1 MIGFVRGTVDQ
12 VAAENCLVDV
22 QGVGYRVFVPAS
34 TRDKLISGSEVKL
47 YTYLNVRE
55 DALLLFGFASQE
67 EHAMFLLLLG
77 VSGVGPKMALAVL
90 SAMRPEGIRI
100 AISRNDLASLTRI
113 SGVGKKTAE
122 RMVLELK
129 DKIGQLTAA
138 ETVAGLSADHCPS
151 VAGPIFDEALAALS
165 ALGYNQGEVLPVLR
179 KHSAEAATVEALVK
193 LVLRDMIR
201 R

>member
-1 MIGFVRGTVDQ
+1 MIGFVRGKVDQ
-12 VAAENCLVDV
+12 VAAEYCLVDV

-55 DALLLFGFASQE
+55 DAILLFGFASQE
-67 EHAMFLLLLG
+67 EHSMFLLLLG

-90 SAMRPEGIRI
+90 SAMKPEGIRI
-100 AISRNDLASLTRI
+100 AISRNDLVSLTRI

-122 RMVLELK
+122 RIVLELK

-138 ETVAGLSADHCPS
+138 ESAIGLPSDHGPS
-151 VAGPIFDEALAALS
+151 VAGPVFDEALAALS
-165 ALGYNQGEVLPVLR
+165 ALGYNQNEVLPVLR
-179 KHSAEAATVEALVK
+179 RHAAEAATVEVLVK